1 MWLLLLRKFWP
12 YLLAAALVIGAGVW
26 LHHRGYESGFAAS
39 EANWKPRFDAAERA
53 RDTANARADALQ
65 LASKHLSDEYE
76 SRHAQ
81 TVASL
86 TARAADAEQRTAGLV
101 RQLSARSRC
110 STLPPS
116 SGSSPVPDATPASDP
131 IADRASKDLVELA
144 RRCESDA
151 RTLAE
156 LQDWVTD
163 QRAIFS
169 GRPPG
174 S

>member
-1 MWLLLLRKFWP
+1 MLPLLLRFWP
-12 YLLAAALVIGAGVW
+12 YLAGAAIIIGAGLW
-26 LHHRGYESGFAAS
+26 IDHHGYESGFAAS

-101 RQLSARSRC
+101 RQLSARARC
-110 STLPPS
+110 STLPQA
-116 SGSSPVPDATPASDP
+116 SGSPAVPDATAASDP
-131 IADRASKDLVELA
+131 VADRASKDLVELA

-151 RTLAE
+151 HTLAE
-156 LQDWVTD
+156 LQGWVME
-163 QRAIFS
+163 QRAILQ
-169 GRPPG
+169 R
-174 S
+174 